1 MEELADIFRVLRYHG
16 LEFYSDLSIPANV
29 TDSNCISRLR
39 CIFTR
44 CCFTVF
50 HPIPLTPFVVY
61 FVRTFILERPNWSIF
76 FQSFLQSTDPNL
88 LFTYFSKHSFILLR
102 IIKNIYLNFNWPID
116 SDTLLYHN
124 VVIKL
129 FKCRNIIKEKIN
141 IQKEINFFDDAR
153 SISRKLKREKKKGG
167 QKKKKNNTRITMKQY
182 DLVWNLTD
190 SRSLWTVRNQNSLF
204 SDNRSGFPTNE

>member
-129 FKCRNIIKEKIN
+129 FKCRYIIKEKIN

-153 SISRKLKREKKKGG
+153 SFSRKLKREKKFLIREQGKS
-167 QKKKKNNTRITMKQY
+167 
-182 DLVWNLTD
+182 V
-190 SRSLWTVRNQNSLF
+190 SQNVCVLQL
-204 SDNRSGFPTNE
+204 NYTC